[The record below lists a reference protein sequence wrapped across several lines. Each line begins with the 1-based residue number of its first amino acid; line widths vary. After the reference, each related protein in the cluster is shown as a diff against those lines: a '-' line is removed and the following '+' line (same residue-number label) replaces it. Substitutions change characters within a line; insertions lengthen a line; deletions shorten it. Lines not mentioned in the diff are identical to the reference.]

1 MTTEYTIR
9 QPRLEDADQLGEIHV
24 RIWREAYAGLI
35 VQRYLDEL
43 DPARSAE
50 RWRTM
55 LADED
60 DAVVRLVGVTGDQVV
75 GFINAGPA
83 RDEDPPTPLELR
95 AINVLA
101 SHHGTGLAHRLVT
114 EALGDSAA
122 YLWVVDGNDRAM
134 TFYRK
139 FGFELDG
146 GTKVDER
153 LEATEHRM
161 TRVREA

>member
-1 MTTEYTIR
+1 MHEYTIR

-43 DPARSAE
+43 EPARSAD
-50 RWRTM
+50 RWRAM
-55 LADED
+55 LAEKD
-60 DAVVRLVGVTGDQVV
+60 DAIGRLVGLAGDEVV
-75 GFINAGPA
+75 GFITVGPA
-83 RDEDPPTPLELR
+83 RDDDPPTPLELM

-101 SHHGTGLAHRLVT
+101 SHHGTGLARRLVT
-114 EALGDSAA
+114 EALGDREA
-122 YLWVVDGNDRAM
+122 YLWVVDGNERAM
-134 TFYRK
+134 SFYRK

-161 TRVREA
+161 TRPRET